1 MSQADTTTAPR
12 SSPASPATPAPPG
25 PAPDDRA
32 TSFQAVQG
40 EPEHYN
46 GAELMVIA
54 YAALWVILIAWVALV
69 WRKQAS
75 LTSRLDDLERVIDEA
90 ARNAGNP
97 AAGASDPQRRGEIAD
112 R

>member
-1 MSQADTTTAPR
+1 MSQADTTSTPTSTAPP
-12 SSPASPATPAPPG
+12 ST

-32 TSFQAVQG
+32 TTFQAVQG

-46 GAELMVIA
+46 GAELLVIA

-90 ARNAGNP
+90 ARKASSP
-97 AAGASDPQRRGEIAD
+97 AAGASDPQRRGETSE

>member
-1 MSQADTTTAPR
+1 MSQADTAP
-12 SSPASPATPAPPG
+12 PGTPAP
-25 PAPDDRA
+25 AADDRA

-54 YAALWVILIAWVALV
+54 YAALWVILLAWVALV

-90 ARNAGNP
+90 ARKQGGP
-97 AAGASDPQRRGEIAD
+97 AAGGSDVGRRGEPAD